1 MAAPH
6 SDRKEQAMSLK
17 LKALS
22 LGLLAMALGAV
33 AVMNA
38 SANGAGHFVST
49 GNTHVLV
56 RGAENIGTIHRFE
69 FRSHGL
75 EGGIVCEEAIYPDYT
90 ASAETETSIVIK
102 PTYNTCHT
110 TDDLAPHAD
119 LTITTNGCSYR
130 FTVASGTTDAT
141 EQTVHLE
148 CPENAKIEVHHP
160 NCTITIPPQ
169 TINTGVTYKTIT
181 EGGIHAITLESNA
194 QFTTEYHGGIC
205 IFTGTSHTTT
215 MVGSATLRGFNTLG
229 VQEPVTAT

>member
-1 MAAPH
+1 
-6 SDRKEQAMSLK
+6 MSTK
-17 LKALS
+17 LKALG
-22 LGLLAMALGAV
+22 LGLIATMALGAV

-56 RGAENIGTIHRFE
+56 RGAENIGTLHRLE
-69 FRSHGL
+69 LRSHGL

-90 ASAETETSIVIK
+90 SSAETETSIVVK

-110 TDDLAPHAD
+110 TDDAVPYDD
-119 LTITTNGCSYR
+119 LTVTMNGCSYR

-148 CPENAKIEVHHP
+148 CPVGAKIEVHHP
-160 NCTITIPPQ
+160 NCTITIPEQ

-181 EGGIHAITLESNA
+181 EGGIHAITLESSA
-194 QFTTEYHGGIC
+194 EFSTEYHGGIC
-205 IFTGTSHTTT
+205 IFTGTNHTGTL
-215 MVGSATLRGFNTLG
+215 VGSATVRGFNTAG
-229 VQEPVTAT
+229 VQVPITAT